1 MSLDESGGRSMCD
14 AMPNEVAAGP
24 ADVAAVEA
32 VVETA
37 KARFHYTRAG
47 SGPPVLLLPGAG
59 GWRFTFQDL
68 VPVLSRFRTVYALD
82 PPGQGRT
89 EVLDRTLRMGVDG
102 VAHLIGD
109 FLDAVGLPRTAM
121 VGHSWGGGFALRFAE
136 LYPGVVS
143 RLALIAP
150 GGLDVKDA
158 WEFRLA
164 RIPVV
169 GELALRLLLKPSAR
183 HMLKKSFAH
192 RDRVPQDRI
201 DDFVRMMRSA
211 RLDDVLRVERSVS
224 WAATE
229 RDLHLVRAPVLLLW
243 GDRDR
248 YFPARLAERF
258 VARLPQAEAHIVPGG
273 GHSLH
278 DDCPEETRGLLVP
291 FLADTA
297 AAGFPPR

>member
-1 MSLDESGGRSMCD
+1 
-14 AMPNEVAAGP
+14 MPDGAAG
-24 ADVAAVEA
+24 V

-37 KARFHYTRAG
+37 LARFHYARAG
-47 SGPPVLLLPGAG
+47 NGPPVLLLPGAG

-68 VPVLSRFRTVYALD
+68 IPVLSQRHTVYALD
-82 PPGQGRT
+82 PPGQGAT
-89 EVLDRTLRMGVDG
+89 EILDRGLSLGVDG
-102 VAHLIGD
+102 VVRLIGD
-109 FLDAVGLPRTAM
+109 FLDAVGLGRTAI

-136 LYPGVVS
+136 LHPDTVT

-164 RIPVV
+164 RLPVV
-169 GELALRLLLKPSAR
+169 GELVLRRLLRPSIR
-183 HMLKKSFAH
+183 HMLIKSFAH
-192 RDRVPQDRI
+192 RDRVPEDRI
-201 DDFVRMMRSA
+201 DDLVRTMRSS

-248 YFPARLAERF
+248 YFPASLARRF
-258 VARLPQAEAHIVPGG
+258 VTRLPQAEVRTVPGG

-278 DDCPEETRGLLVP
+278 DDCPEETRGLLVR
-291 FLADTA
+291 FLAGTTA
-297 AAGFPPR
+297 DAAGPGR

>member
-1 MSLDESGGRSMCD
+1 
-14 AMPNEVAAGP
+14 MPSDAAG
-24 ADVAAVEA
+24 AVEA
-32 VVETA
+32 VAETA
-37 KARFHYTRAG
+37 LARFHYARAG

-68 VPVLSRFRTVYALD
+68 IPVLSRHHTVYALD
-82 PPGQGRT
+82 PPGQGST
-89 EVLDRTLRMGVDG
+89 EILDRSLCVGTDG
-102 VAHLIGD
+102 VARLIGD
-109 FLDAVGLPRTAM
+109 FLEAVGVARTAI

-136 LYPGVVS
+136 LHPDAVT

-150 GGLDVKDA
+150 GGLDVEDA

-164 RIPVV
+164 RLPVV
-169 GELALRLLLKPSAR
+169 GELVLHRLLRPSVR
-183 HMLKKSFAH
+183 HMLIKSFAH
-192 RDRVPQDRI
+192 RDRVPEGRI
-201 DDFVRMMRSA
+201 DDLVRTMRSS

-248 YFPARLAERF
+248 YFPASLTKRF
-258 VARLPQAEAHIVPGG
+258 AARLPQAEAHIVSGG

-278 DDCPEETRGLLVP
+278 DDCPEETGGLLIR
-291 FLADTA
+291 FLAGTTA
-297 AAGFPPR
+297 DSTGPDR